1 MYGFEFFSSILIQL
15 ENKYFY
21 TQYSLLWNQFNSNQI
36 NSNWRNENKGKC
48 FENEMKWNEMKYIVR
63 DTTNSLQHAVLEMC
77 FPSCEW
83 S

>member
-36 NSNWRNENKGKC
+36 GEMKIKENVLK
-48 FENEMKWNEMKYIVR
+48 MKWNEMKWNI
-63 DTTNSLQHAVLEMC
+63 L
-77 FPSCEW
+77 
-83 S
+83 